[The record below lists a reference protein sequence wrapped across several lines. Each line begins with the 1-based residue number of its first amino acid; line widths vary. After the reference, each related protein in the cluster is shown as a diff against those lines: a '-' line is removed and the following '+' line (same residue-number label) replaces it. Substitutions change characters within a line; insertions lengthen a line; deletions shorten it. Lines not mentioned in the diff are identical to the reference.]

1 MSTPPTGALLMS
13 ADDPYRDQPAELNE
27 AQLRSRVA
35 ELEAKLDE
43 FATIIAQTRH
53 DINNPLTGVLGQ
65 AQLLLRA
72 DLSEK
77 VRERVQ
83 KIEELTLRTIEVAA
97 KLREVPA
104 AGSFGKQRPA
114 LK

>member
-1 MSTPPTGALLMS
+1 MS
-13 ADDPYRDQPAELNE
+13 ADDPSRDQSPELNE

-43 FATIIAQTRH
+43 FANLVAQARH

-83 KIEELTLRTIEVAA
+83 KIEELALRTIEVAA
-97 KLREVPA
+97 KLRQVPA
-104 AGSFGKQRPA
+104 VGASFNCAPNLNTEGAPTE
-114 LK
+114 

>member
-1 MSTPPTGALLMS
+1 MS
-13 ADDPYRDQPAELNE
+13 ADDLSRDQPPELNE

-43 FATIIAQTRH
+43 FANLVAQARH

-104 AGSFGKQRPA
+104 AGSFGTQVPA
-114 LK
+114 LKQEGALTE

>member
-1 MSTPPTGALLMS
+1 MS
-13 ADDPYRDQPAELNE
+13 ADDPYGDQPAELNE

-43 FATIIAQTRH
+43 FATLIAQTRH

-83 KIEELTLRTIEVAA
+83 KIEELVLRTIEVAA

-104 AGSFGKQRPA
+104 AGSFGSHGPTLQQEVA
-114 LK
+114 STE